1 MNYYFPG
8 IITSKGQLS
17 GIKPLDGFTVN
28 SGESAMILLMRCA
41 GIKEGDKVAIPA
53 FVCNSL
59 RRAIKAV
66 GGIPVYL
73 DLNDDHTCITN
84 YSLSEMAAENCKV
97 VILVHLYGQL
107 HPYTKQIEAFC
118 QANHIFLI
126 HDMAQSYGLPTA
138 DLHKDFPVV
147 YSFGPGKSTTAA
159 GGALIVWENNKMK
172 NMVLPNASFPQR
184 IRARIFL
191 SSRVYGKK
199 IATSSRMMEKVLDK
213 FFPASDRITRMGK
226 LQLQAAAYVINK
238 FETTSSAR
246 MQRWSI
252 MHNACTHH
260 QYLAHAL
267 PHEHTLGFKYI
278 IDAGAYAQ
286 AFEQY
291 LIKHGIPFYCLGK
304 DVISEEKL
312 HLPTFNKNA
321 TCFFELSCEASI
333 PLEEITRVAVLIAAF
348 AN

>member
-8 IITSKGQLS
+8 IIENKGQLS

-28 SGESAMILLMRCA
+28 SGESAMLLLMRCA
-41 GIKEGDKVAIPA
+41 GIKKGDKVAIPA

-59 RRAIKAV
+59 RRAIQAV

-73 DLNDDHTCITN
+73 DLKDDHTCITN
-84 YSLSEMAAENCKV
+84 YLPSVMAAENCKM
-97 VILVHLYGQL
+97 VILVHLYGEL
-107 HPYTKQIEAFC
+107 HPDTKQIEAFC

-138 DLHKDFPVV
+138 DLQKDFPVV

-159 GGALIVWENNKMK
+159 GGALIIWENNNLK
-172 NMVLPNASFPQR
+172 NMALPNAAFQQR
-184 IRARIFL
+184 MRAGIFL

-199 IATSSRMMEKVLDK
+199 ISTTTRLMEKIVDK
-213 FFPASDRITRMGK
+213 FFPASDRITRMSK
-226 LQLQAAAYVINK
+226 LQLLAAAYVINK
-238 FETTSSAR
+238 FQITSSAR
-246 MQRWSI
+246 IHRWSI
-252 MHNACTHH
+252 MHKACSHH

-267 PHEHTLGFKYI
+267 PNEHTLGFKYI
-278 IDAGAYAQ
+278 IYAGAHAQ

-291 LIKHGIPFYCLGK
+291 LMKHSIPFYCLGK
-304 DVISEEKL
+304 DVINEGKL
-312 HLPTFNKNA
+312 HLPNFNKNA

-333 PLEEITRVAVLIAAF
+333 PLQEVTRVAELIAAF